1 MRWRERE
8 SSELAVSRFFHG
20 TTLHD
25 NASDIGCSGGIPST
39 SSLKDGKNK
48 GKYKKLIQVQ
58 SEKKEIRCPKQQ

>member
-8 SSELAVSRFFHG
+8 SSELAVSRFSHG

-25 NASDIGCSGGIPST
+25 HAGDIGCSGGIPST

-48 GKYKKLIQVQ
+48 GKYKQLVQ
-58 SEKKEIRCPKQQ
+58 AEDEKKEIR